1 MHDRHYNAYKIGLL
15 TQSARADVL
24 QLEDD
29 DGDDDDGND
38 SWPLEI
44 GLYSKKV
51 ALCHRLRTWM
61 VESSIPARAAEIAAL
76 ILKQWPSVTLG

>member
-29 DGDDDDGND
+29 DGND

-44 GLYSKKV
+44 GLYSKKA

-76 ILKQWPSVTLG
+76 ILKQWPAVTLG